1 MPLWTAVVEI
11 AYAQCLFFAK
21 KKAGGKLEGK
31 KVGHHTEGT
40 SESLMVSRL
49 SMEYSNDVG
58 INSWK
63 EGRH

>member
-21 KKAGGKLEGK
+21 KSWREIGRK

-49 SMEYSNDVG
+49 SMEYSNDVE

>member
-1 MPLWTAVVEI
+1 MDCSGRDCVRAMLVL
-11 AYAQCLFFAK
+11 CK